1 MSFYENPLQFIL
13 RILYGLGVVVVI
25 FGIVGW
31 FGYRTY
37 KKKKA
42 PKPESAG
49 EGDKPPESG
58 T

>member
-1 MSFYENPLQFIL
+1 MTLQDNPLQFIL
-13 RILYGLGVVVVI
+13 RILYGLGFVVVI
-25 FGIVGW
+25 IGAVGF

-42 PKPESAG
+42 PKPEGGG
-49 EGDKPPESG
+49 EGTQPPESG